1 METTE
6 SIDQI
11 NPEKAKKKKGKKI
24 LQNERVRT
32 SFERLQLAW
41 IRSSLTVMTIG
52 VGAYEYYYGR
62 IESGKAALSSQITGK
77 ETGLFLMSLSVVMM
91 IFSLIQH
98 IQSMRKLKEFYVE
111 MRMSIAT
118 LITCAL
124 IILGLFLVLM
134 VILRGS
140 LIFG

>member
-1 METTE
+1 MEITE
-6 SIDQI
+6 LENQG
-11 NPEKAKKKKGKKI
+11 NPEKAEKKKGKKI
-24 LQNERVRT
+24 LQYERVRT

-77 ETGLFLMSLSVVMM
+77 ETGLFLMSLSVVMLL
-91 IFSLIQH
+91 FSLRQH
-98 IQSMRKLKEFYVE
+98 VQSMGKLKQFYAE

-118 LITCAL
+118 LVTVAL
-124 IILGLFLVLM
+124 IILGISLVVM
-134 VILRGS
+134 VILKGS